1 MSEQQ
6 EAKLAHP
13 QPLQGAQVR
22 THNYCVWL
30 YTATGIQELASS
42 LWELAG
48 LALRANKLC
57 CMREVSWM
65 YGWLVHGASCI
76 WNYMCVSLVYCFL
89 HPSLPSPRRRMIM
102 LQASHLE
109 GPQVMQKRK
118 NKQLASLS
126 LAVAIIWPDP
136 SLSLVTTSCAHH
148 LLAHPPYIL
157 YHCLCIM
164 CTCSSLCT
172 QRVQCYSVTLG
183 TQLVYSYIP
192 WILPSSYS
200 TASSTNTCFT
210 GNCSPFT
217 YTQAK

>member
-136 SLSLVTTSCAHH
+136 SLSCNHFLCPSSTSTPSIHIIPLSVYYVYMQLSLHTTCTVLFSHTWHTTGIQLYTMNIAIF
-148 LLAHPPYIL
+148 LL
-157 YHCLCIM
+157 
-164 CTCSSLCT
+164 
-172 QRVQCYSVTLG
+172 YSVF
-183 TQLVYSYIP
+183 
-192 WILPSSYS
+192 
-200 TASSTNTCFT
+200 N
-210 GNCSPFT
+210 
-217 YTQAK
+217 